1 MAQDSSLPLYCHQQQ
16 KSTKMQRHK
25 QGEPNSLNVQSRHKY
40 NSIQMERE
48 RERERETQRVDTEKK
63 LLKVQ
68 YDTTPPA
75 DLTPKDETKQ
85 THLRNLTQKSKSSKN
100 CNFAHNPSFIKP
112 ERSEKHTNQYS
123 NHSESPRT
131 ELQVEFNT
139 QLKKIHKQTMKRDQ
153 STICHNIE
161 AKNQSSP
168 AITKRKKKK
177 EIKK

>member
-1 MAQDSSLPLYCHQQQ
+1 MYKAGI
-16 KSTKMQRHK
+16 ST
-25 QGEPNSLNVQSRHKY
+25 
-40 NSIQMERE
+40 IQFRWRERE
-48 RERERETQRVDTEKK
+48 RERERPKEWILKKK

-131 ELQVEFNT
+131 EHQEEFNT
-139 QLKKIHKQTMKRDQ
+139 QLKKIHKQTMKREQ

-177 EIKK
+177 RN